1 MFNSQTSHESCR
13 RQIRQRAEARRTAD
27 RRSRFC
33 NPLTISHM
41 HAALQKAAFWPL
53 KDGLSPRDLPPF
65 ARRFAAFRKP
75 ADAIVHGL
83 RHANIRKKSR
93 TCLHVRDFYHIHSIR
108 MSLFLQHL
116 DGGSVSLA
124 HDVDALLHLVQPA
137 SAEVVDGFHAVVGG
151 GCNMV
156 YARRN
161 RRTIINLYIE

>member
-1 MFNSQTSHESCR
+1 MKVAAGKSAKEPKSGA
-13 RQIRQRAEARRTAD
+13 RAD
-27 RRSRFC
+27 KRSRFC

-41 HAALQKAAFWPL
+41 PGVLRKAVFWPL
-53 KDGLSPRDLPPF
+53 KDGLSSCGLPSF
-65 ARRFAAFRKP
+65 ASRFAAFRKP
-75 ADAIVHGL
+75 ADAFMHGL

-124 HDVDALLHLVQPA
+124 DDVDALLHLVQPA

>member
-1 MFNSQTSHESCR
+1 
-13 RQIRQRAEARRTAD
+13 
-27 RRSRFC
+27 
-33 NPLTISHM
+33 M

-65 ARRFAAFRKP
+65 ANRLMPSCMACVMQIYAKNP
-75 ADAIVHGL
+75 GHG
-83 RHANIRKKSR
+83 
-93 TCLHVRDFYHIHSIR
+93 LHVRDFYHILSIR

>member
-75 ADAIVHGL
+75 ADAIVMACVMQIYAKNPGHG
-83 RHANIRKKSR
+83 
-93 TCLHVRDFYHIHSIR
+93 LHVRDFYDIVFIR

-137 SAEVVDGFHAVVGG
+137 SAEVVDGFLAVAGG
-151 GCNMV
+151 GCN
-156 YARRN
+156 AGN
-161 RRTIINLYIE
+161 A